1 MSFSDSTQQSLP
13 IVPSESP
20 SQSPTLSIEFSP
32 NPTSPVITPL
42 LKKEEIRW
50 RRGQSDLASS
60 EIGKKLLQ
68 GWTMLGDECPCE
80 TCYGIP
86 LVRPPKSV
94 DKIDP
99 RKVC

>member
-1 MSFSDSTQQSLP
+1 M
-13 IVPSESP
+13 
-20 SQSPTLSIEFSP
+20 
-32 NPTSPVITPL
+32 
-42 LKKEEIRW
+42 RW

-99 RKVC
+99 RKVCYDHTQIYVALYFDIGMCRLWYNLHDQRRQYREANFDRL